1 MEKGERPEN
10 RTESASDSRSI
21 ASLLAVCNSWGLRL
35 APNRR
40 QREILPRVDTTRRA
54 SYARSELPSKGAPS
68 LPEGSGTDG
77 QGHPNQTRLVGAPG
91 GAAARPGRRA
101 GGPGG
106 LVLRRLGWD
115 RLPGAA
121 VPRVPRSHL
130 PGRILR
136 HNRDQ
141 HVVLPAPPA
150 KPLRAMVDTR
160 GGEPAV
166 SVHRETLAEIHARKR
181 SHRGRRAR
189 CPGGI

>member
-21 ASLLAVCNSWGLRL
+21 ASPLAVCNSWGLRL
-35 APNRR
+35 APTGASGKFSPA
-40 QREILPRVDTTRRA
+40 LTRRA
-54 SYARSELPSKGAPS
+54 RHHTLALSFPRRALQASRK
-68 LPEGSGTDG
+68 GSGADG

-115 RLPGAA
+115 RLPGAE

-189 CPGGI
+189 RPDGI